1 MNKNP
6 IRIFEGTAKPYEP
19 FWRVVNAAQ
28 SESGEPEIEF
38 YGVISEY
45 SLFEDDITPAKF
57 KADLYGAGLGG
68 PVTVRIN
75 SPGGDVIAASVLR
88 SVLMEYPGR
97 VTCRIDGVCASAAT
111 LVAIAGDRVLMQDSA
126 MFMIHDPAI
135 MVMGTVETLK
145 TAIEALKATKE
156 AIILAYE
163 SHSDLNAEQI
173 ARMMTA
179 ETWMNASE
187 AQEYGF
193 VDEIIRVNANK
204 ESLRGLRNAAL
215 LNVLSNYVNVPPEL
229 LSSMQPAA
237 TDEPT
242 VVVEE
247 PTVGPDPD
255 QVERLRAYLD
265 IFA

>member
-6 IRIFEGTAKPYEP
+6 MRILEGTAKPYEP
-19 FWRVVNAAQ
+19 FWRVVNATQ

-88 SVLMEYPGR
+88 SILMEYPGR
-97 VTCRIDGVCASAAT
+97 VTCRIDGLCASAAT
-111 LVAIAGDRVLMQDSA
+111 LLAIAGDRVLMQDTA
-126 MFMIHDPAI
+126 FWMIHDPWTVAI
-135 MVMGTVETLK
+135 GGVEDLKAVIELLK
-145 TAIEALKATKE
+145 TVKDGIVA
-156 AIILAYE
+156 AYT
-163 SHSDLNAEQI
+163 SRSNLGAERI
-173 ARMMTA
+173 GKLMTD
-179 ETWMNASE
+179 ETWMTAAE
-187 AQEYGF
+187 AREYGF
-193 VDEIIRVNANK
+193 VDEIIRANPSK
-204 ESLRGLRNAAL
+204 ENLRGIRNAAL

-237 TDEPT
+237 
-242 VVVEE
+242 V
-247 PTVGPDPD
+247 PDQD
-255 QVERLRAYLD
+255 QVERLRDYLD